1 MIRYSQRSTE
11 CGNIGGSCYTG
22 CGGTLISN
30 NFVLT
35 AAHCIT
41 THEPADIQLTA
52 GMHQQSSKDERDAR
66 QTRTVSA
73 IYVHPEYDS
82 NRLSN
87 DIALL
92 RVDTPFNYD
101 TYVQPACLAD
111 DDPQGGASVIMIG
124 WGAESIDT
132 GMVDTLKQA
141 YTTVV
146 DKCWRY
152 WGVWVTDRQIC
163 VADTARGDSVCK
175 GDSGGPI
182 MTLIDG
188 QYVAS
193 GVASFTHSCVTNGP
207 DGAPNVYTRISS
219 YRTWIDGITYTN
231 K

>member
-1 MIRYSQRSTE
+1 MQKLPACAIPNSQ
-11 CGNIGGSCYTG
+11 CYTA
-22 CGGTLISN
+22 CGGTLISS

-35 AAHCIT
+35 AAHCVT
-41 THEPADIQLTA
+41 TTKPTDIQLTA
-52 GMHQQSSKDERDAR
+52 GMHQQSSQDEGETR
-66 QTRTVSA
+66 QVRTVSA

-82 NRLSN
+82 NTMGN

-101 TYVQPACLAD
+101 TYVQPACLD
-111 DDPQGGASVIMIG
+111 DVDPQAGESVIILG
-124 WGAESIDT
+124 WGAKSLDT
-132 GMVDTLKQA
+132 GTVDILQQA

-152 WGVWVTDRQIC
+152 WGVWVTEKQIC
-163 VADTARGDSVCK
+163 VADPQTGDSACK

-182 MTLIDG
+182 MTLIHG

-193 GVASFTHSCVTNGP
+193 GVASFTQSCITNGP